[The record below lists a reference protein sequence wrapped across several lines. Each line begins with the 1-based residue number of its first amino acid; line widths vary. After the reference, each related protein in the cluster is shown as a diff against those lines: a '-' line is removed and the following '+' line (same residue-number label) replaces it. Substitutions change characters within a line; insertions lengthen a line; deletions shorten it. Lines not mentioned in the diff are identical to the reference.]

1 VIPADIL
8 TNPAF
13 TVLGRVF
20 NYPDVQASRSIAWTE
35 ALGRRF
41 RTLLLAA
48 SISQQNEAIMVTP
61 TLDRTSNNPNACS
74 RR

>member
-1 VIPADIL
+1 MSATLLIPADIL

-20 NYPDVQASRSIAWTE
+20 NYPDVRAEPVDCLEE

-41 RTLLLAA
+41 RTLLSPHQSPAK
-48 SISQQNEAIMVTP
+48 
-61 TLDRTSNNPNACS
+61 
-74 RR
+74 